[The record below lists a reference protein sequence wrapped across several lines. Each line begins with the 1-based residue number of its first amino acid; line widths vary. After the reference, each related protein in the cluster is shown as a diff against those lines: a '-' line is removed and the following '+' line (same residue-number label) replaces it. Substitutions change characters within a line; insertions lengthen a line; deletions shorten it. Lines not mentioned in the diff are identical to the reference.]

1 MVKATYGRKLVWAY
15 ATRET
20 RVRGDREERQ
30 QLASVLARVSAAWP
44 CLPRHTGSTEGEG
57 AACEFKL

>member
-1 MVKATYGRKLVWAY
+1 MAVIKPWVVKATYGRKLVWAY

-30 QLASVLARVSAAWP
+30 RLAGILARVRCCVAVSSKAVGKH
-44 CLPRHTGSTEGEG
+44 RG
-57 AACEFKL
+57 